1 MRYTP
6 KHAKP
11 ASLRDAALGSQHG
24 PFGITE
30 AATGRHARS
39 TAKLRR
45 DSDAGARTRR
55 PTTSRS

>member
-1 MRYTP
+1 MSYTP

-11 ASLRDAALGSQHG
+11 ASLRDATQHG
-24 PFGITE
+24 PLGITE
-30 AATGRHARS
+30 TATGRHARS